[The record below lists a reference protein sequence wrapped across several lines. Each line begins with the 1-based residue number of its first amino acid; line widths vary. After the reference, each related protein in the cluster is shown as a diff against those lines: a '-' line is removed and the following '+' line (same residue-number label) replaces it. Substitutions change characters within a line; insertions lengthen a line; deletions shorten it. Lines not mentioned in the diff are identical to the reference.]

1 MKFVFIGDTIGRTGR
16 KALNQFLP
24 YALEKYK
31 PDFITINV
39 ENIAGGFGI
48 TKKVLDQLK
57 QFPFDVFT
65 SGNHIFDKK
74 DIFEIFKEEERIL
87 RPANYPPEVP
97 GKGYIIV
104 EKNNKKVAVINLMG
118 RVFIGLPLDCPFRKF
133 DEIYNEIKDE
143 VDYVIV
149 DFHAEATSE
158 KTAFGYYVDG
168 RASIVYGTHSHVAT
182 ADEKVLPKG
191 TVYLSDIGMTGAY
204 HSVIGMRLDE
214 PIQKFLTGISKKYEV
229 SKEGLLFQAFFV
241 DLTKNKPY
249 FERIKLVDEGKD
261 CQTL

>member
-1 MKFVFIGDTIGRTGR
+1 MKFLFIGDTIGRTGR

-24 YALEKYK
+24 SVIKKYQ

-48 TKKVLDQLK
+48 TKKVLNQLK

-74 DIFEIFKEEERIL
+74 DIFEIFKEEERVL
-87 RPANYPPEVP
+87 RPANYPPEAP
-97 GKGYIIV
+97 GKGYTVV
-104 EKNNKKVAVINLMG
+104 EKNGKNIAVINLMG
-118 RVFIGLPLDCPFRKF
+118 RVFMGIPLDCPFRKF
-133 DEIYNEIKDE
+133 DEIYNEIKDK
-143 VDYVIV
+143 VDYIII

-168 RASIVYGTHSHVAT
+168 RASVVFGTHSHVAT
-182 ADEKVLPKG
+182 ADEKLLPKG

-204 HSVIGMRLDE
+204 HSVIGMKLEE

-229 SKEGLLFQAFFV
+229 SKNGLLFQAFFV
-241 DLTKNKPY
+241 DLTQEKPY
-249 FERIKLVDEGKD
+249 FERIKLTEEG
-261 CQTL
+261 